1 MSFAKEY
8 GINLF
13 KHAKLKK
20 KYIKMNLNE

>member
-1 MSFAKEY
+1 MFFAREY